1 MNNKAIIN
9 KHAKGDRNKGLLI
22 AIAASLVLILLATYN
37 VPLIQN
43 ELYGNIIGVSEVHN
57 ETGSRLIAT
66 VHLDTGD
73 QVLASMPRDLQ
84 IRTGVK
90 PRLWK
95 GVQYS
100 GENHTKLLLTMNK
113 RITNRSCV
121 TLRADA
127 LRAPQLRR

>member
-57 ETGSRLIAT
+57 ETGSKLIAT

-90 PRLWK
+90 AKVMEGRSIFGQK
-95 GVQYS
+95 SYKV
-100 GENHTKLLLTMNK
+100 
-113 RITNRSCV
+113 ITYNE
-121 TLRADA
+121 
-127 LRAPQLRR
+127 